1 MIDINIDDKIEQY
14 TEDIYNIAKIALEKI
29 NKNIYFSIRCM
40 TKSEIKKT
48 NKEYRNIDKYTDVL
62 SFPIFS
68 LNEIENIKM
77 PEIELGDIFLCL
89 EVIEEQ
95 SREYSTGFKR
105 ELLYMITHGL
115 CHLLGYDHESQEEK
129 IVMREKEEYIL
140 NKIGV
145 NR

>member
-40 TKSEIKKT
+40 TKSEIKKI

-62 SFPIFS
+62 SFPIFI